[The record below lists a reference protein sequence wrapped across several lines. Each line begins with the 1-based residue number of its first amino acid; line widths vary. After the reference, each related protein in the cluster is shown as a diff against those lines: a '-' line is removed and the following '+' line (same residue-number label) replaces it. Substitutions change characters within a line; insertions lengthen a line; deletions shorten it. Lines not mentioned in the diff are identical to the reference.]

1 VERGW
6 VERQPHPRH
15 ANVQELYLTDSGR
28 RELVSADRLLVDL
41 DGHLRDS
48 LGEEDYQR
56 LRTLLGEFMTH
67 LATWTPPEDT
77 PA

>member
-1 VERGW
+1 M
-6 VERQPHPRH
+6 
-15 ANVQELYLTDSGR
+15 A
-28 RELVSADRLLVDL
+28 DL
-41 DGHLRDS
+41 DGHLRGS

-56 LRTLLGEFMTH
+56 LRTLLGDVMTH

>member
-1 VERGW
+1 MERGW

-28 RELVSADRLLVDL
+28 RELVGADRLLVDL

-48 LGEEDYQR
+48 LGEEGYQR
-56 LRTLLGEFMTH
+56 PRTLLGEFMTH